1 MNLNHQAFK
10 IKFEIKTKK
19 SRSSK
24 VPILIKPYSSKAVL
38 FSHINLETITETQE
52 IFKNLQRMLTKKK
65 RRRQIHIKV
74 NIK

>member
-38 FSHINLETITETQE
+38 FSLINLETITETQE
-52 IFKNLQRMLTKKK
+52 IFKNLQRILTKKK
-65 RRRQIHIKV
+65 RRRQIHIKA